1 MIHQL
6 KSVQEFQYLMSE
18 VPYQLIV
25 LDFTASWC
33 GPCHRIAPYFEKLSH
48 ENPNVIFYRID
59 IDEYPEIATQ
69 LNVSSVPNFVFICNG
84 KVCHQFAGADTK
96 MLNDVISQLSLKID
110 NLKNQQQIQ
119 QQVNFPISDSQ

>member
-69 LNVSSVPNFVFICNG
+69 FKKP
-84 KVCHQFAGADTK
+84 
-96 MLNDVISQLSLKID
+96 
-110 NLKNQQQIQ
+110 
-119 QQVNFPISDSQ
+119 DSQKSFIKSGDIAAFIVNMILY